1 MHVTFYGATE
11 QVTGSQYIVET
22 TAGTKLLV
30 DSGLFQG
37 GDDNWKANFEP
48 FDFDPAVIDALVLT
62 HAHLDH
68 CGRIPKLVREGFN
81 GKIIATK
88 PTLELA
94 RLLLED
100 SVRIIEEHAREQG
113 LPTLYDAQD
122 VMDAVQLFAPTGY
135 HEPIQLND
143 VTIELRDAGHI
154 LGSAI
159 ALIDADGKR
168 VVFSGDLGNAPV
180 PLLFPTE
187 YIDAADMIVMESTY
201 GARIHEDKQT
211 RTALLKQAIHD
222 IVDQGGVLMIPAFA
236 LERTQELL
244 YEMNQ
249 MVAQKEIPK
258 VPIFL
263 DSPLAIRATAVF
275 QQNKEYLNEATQAEM
290 LGDNIFH
297 FPGLTLTEAV
307 AESKSINN
315 IKAPKIIIAGSGMA
329 EGGRI
334 VHHIER
340 YIESPQNHYLIIG
353 YQVEGTLG
361 RQLKDGAKT
370 VKVNGK
376 ELEVRA
382 TVSAIGGYSA
392 HADREKLTDWV
403 LHSDQHRLKKVCITH
418 GELSQANDL
427 QKHLQEQM
435 TAEVV
440 VPQAGQQITVE

>member
-1 MHVTFYGATE
+1 MQVTFYGATE
-11 QVTGSQYIVET
+11 QVTGSQYVVET
-22 TAGTKLLV
+22 TAGTKLLI

-37 GDDNWKANFEP
+37 GDDNWKANFDP
-48 FDFDPAVIDALVLT
+48 FDFTPSEIDALVLT

-81 GKIIATK
+81 GKIIGTT

-122 VMDAVQLFAPTGY
+122 VMDAVQLFAPIGY
-135 HEPIQLND
+135 HEPIQIKD
-143 VTIELRDAGHI
+143 AQIELRDAGHI

-187 YIDAADMIVMESTY
+187 YIDAADMVVMESTY
-201 GARIHEDKQT
+201 GARTHEDKQT
-211 RTALLKQAIHD
+211 RTALLKQVIHD
-222 IVDQGGVLMIPAFA
+222 VVDNGGVLMIPAFA

-249 MVAQKEIPK
+249 MVENKEIPK

-263 DSPLAIRATAVF
+263 DSPLAIKATAVF
-275 QQNKEYLNEATQAEM
+275 QQQKGYLNEATRVEM
-290 LGDNIFH
+290 ASDNIFQ
-297 FPGLTLTEAV
+297 FPGLTFTEAA

-340 YIESPQNHYLIIG
+340 YIEGSQNHYLIIG

-361 RQLKDGAKT
+361 RQLRDGAKT

-376 ELEVRA
+376 ELQVRA

-403 LHSDQHRLKKVCITH
+403 LRYNQQRLKNVCITH
-418 GELSQANDL
+418 GELSQATEL
-427 QKHLQEQM
+427 QKHLQQQM
-435 TAEVV
+435 TAQVI
-440 VPQAGQQITVE
+440 VPQAGQTITVA

>member
-1 MHVTFYGATE
+1 MQVTFFGATE
-11 QVTGSQYIVET
+11 QVTGSQYVLQT
-22 TAGTKLLV
+22 NSGTKLLI

-37 GDDNWKANFEP
+37 GDDNWKANFED
-48 FDFDPAVIDALVLT
+48 FDFTPSEIDALVLT

-122 VMDAVQLFAPTGY
+122 VMDAVQLFSPTGY
-135 HEPIQLND
+135 HQPMQIKD
-143 VTIELRDAGHI
+143 VTIELIDAGHI

-159 ALIDADGKR
+159 ALIDADNKR

-187 YIDAADMIVMESTY
+187 YVDAADMVIMESTY
-201 GARIHEDKQT
+201 GARVHEDKQT
-211 RTALLKQAIHD
+211 RTTLLKNTIHE
-222 IVDQGGVLMIPAFA
+222 VVEQGGVLMIPAFA

-249 MVAQKEIPK
+249 MVADKEIPH
-258 VPIFL
+258 VPMYL
-263 DSPLAIRATAVF
+263 DSPLAIKATAVF
-275 QQNKEYLNEATQAEM
+275 QQNKEYLNQETRQEM
-290 LGDNIFH
+290 ASDNIFQ
-297 FPGLTLTEAV
+297 FPGLTLTEAA

-315 IKAPKIIIAGSGMA
+315 VKAPKIIIAGSGMA

-340 YIESPQNHYLIIG
+340 YIEGPQNHYLIIG

-361 RQLKDGAKT
+361 RQLLDGAKT

-376 ELEVRA
+376 ELQVRA
-382 TVSAIGGYSA
+382 KVSAIGGYSA
-392 HADREKLTDWV
+392 HADRDKLTDWI
-403 LHSDQHRLKKVCITH
+403 LHVDQQRLKKVCITH
-418 GELSQANDL
+418 GELSQAQEL
-427 QKHLQEQM
+427 QAHLRKAM
-435 TAEVV
+435 SAEVI
-440 VPQAGQQITVE
+440 VPQAGQTIAVA